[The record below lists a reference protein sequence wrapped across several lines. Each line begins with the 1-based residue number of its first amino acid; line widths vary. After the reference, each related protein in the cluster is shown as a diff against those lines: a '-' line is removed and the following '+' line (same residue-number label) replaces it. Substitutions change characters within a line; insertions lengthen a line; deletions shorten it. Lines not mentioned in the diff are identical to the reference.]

1 MRFMKIDLNIF
12 KGSCRQNEIEQTPR
26 KHPAIA
32 TDEILSFKQIS
43 KAIKN
48 LEIEKIN
55 KCIIL
60 G

>member
-1 MRFMKIDLNIF
+1 MKIDLNIF
-12 KGSCRQNEIEQTPR
+12 NGSYRQNEIEHTPR

-48 LEIEKIN
+48 LDIEKIN
-55 KCIIL
+55 KCMIL